1 MQPGKSSV
9 PASSLLLAAP
19 AFAQTEPSEPKQPK
33 ERYPEVEE
41 ITFDPVEIVGER
53 KKVAGLLFLGRADEK
68 FPPMIDERVHFKRD
82 LVKSIGASIK
92 KSPKATET
100 EPK

>member
-1 MQPGKSSV
+1 MRIRTF
-9 PASSLLLAAP
+9 LAAAAVLATLP